1 MVRISMRNGPYMN
14 LSDLSR
20 ELRRRGIYP
29 VVAAYAVGAWLVLQ
43 VAEVTFEPLQVP
55 DWVMQA
61 LIGLVIIGFPVAV
74 LLAWFFDMSLK
85 GIRLDRGDITATA
98 DNEPSIAVLPFAD
111 MSVEQDQGYFCD
123 GVAEEILNALARI
136 DQLHVAARSSSFQY
150 RKQETGARKIG
161 RDLAVGTILEG
172 SVRKSGNRVRIT
184 AQLIDVRNGY
194 HLWSK
199 SFDSELK
206 DIFAIQDDIA
216 TGIVEALLETIV
228 PGQGLPVKTTASDNV
243 TAYDYYL
250 RGRHFINRF
259 HKMEIDF
266 ACQMFQHAIDIDPE
280 FALAWAGCADCYSL
294 LVIYHDPEE
303 QYRQEARDASARAL
317 ELAPDLAEA
326 HASRGLALLVSEEFE
341 ACEAAFRRA
350 IELNPRLFQA
360 YYYYARA
367 RFHQGDMDDALRL
380 FRLAADVDPE
390 DFQSRCL
397 RVQILRGLDRM
408 DEALEQAR
416 EVEPIL
422 LRHIEWNP
430 DDARAL
436 HLGAGSMIVLGEME
450 RARRW
455 MRRAYERF
463 PDDSVVLYNL
473 ACNFATMGDIEES
486 LDFLERSVASG
497 MVGAAWMRNDDDLIP
512 LRDSPRY
519 QALLKK
525 LEDIESDRAAG
536 VD

>member
-1 MVRISMRNGPYMN
+1 MRNGPYMN
-14 LSDLSR
+14 WSNLSR
-20 ELRRRGIYP
+20 ELRRRGVYP
-29 VVAAYAVGAWLVLQ
+29 VVAAYAVVAWVVLQ
-43 VAEVTFEPLQVP
+43 VAEVTFEPLQFP
-55 DWVMQA
+55 GWVMQA
-61 LIGLVIIGFPVAV
+61 LIAFVVIGFPVAI
-74 LLAWFFDMSLK
+74 LLSWFFDLSLK
-85 GIRLDRGDITATA
+85 GITLDRGEATA
-98 DNEPSIAVLPFAD
+98 VDDDPSIAVLPFAD

-123 GVAEEILNALARI
+123 GVAEEILNALARL
-136 DQLHVAARSSSFQY
+136 DQLDVAARSSSFQY
-150 RKQETGARKIG
+150 RKSEGDARKIG
-161 RDLAVGTILEG
+161 RDLGVGTILEG

-184 AQLIDVRNGY
+184 AQLINVRNGY

-206 DIFAIQDDIA
+206 DIFAIQDEIA

-228 PGQGLPVKTTASDNV
+228 PGQPLPVKTTASEDV

-259 HKMEIDF
+259 HKMDIDF
-266 ACQMFQHAIDIDPE
+266 ACQMFRHAIGIDPE
-280 FALAWAGCADCYSL
+280 FALAWAGYADCYSL
-294 LVIYHDPEE
+294 LVIYHDPQE
-303 QYRQEARDASARAL
+303 QHRQEARKASIKAL

-326 HASRGLALLVSEEFE
+326 HASRGLALLVAEDFEE
-341 ACEAAFRRA
+341 CEAEFRRA

-367 RFHQGDMDDALRL
+367 RFHQGDMDEALRL
-380 FRLAADVDPE
+380 FRLAANVDPE

-397 RVQILRGLDRM
+397 RVQILRGLGRM

-422 LRHIEWNP
+422 RRHVEWNP

-436 HLGAGSMIVLGEME
+436 HLGAGSLILLGDHE

-455 MRRAYERF
+455 MRRAFEMD

-473 ACNFATMGDIEES
+473 ACNFATMGDAEES
-486 LDFLERSVASG
+486 LDYLERSVANG
-497 MVGAAWMRNDDDLIP
+497 MVAAAWMRNDDDLTL

-519 QALLKK
+519 QALLQK
-525 LEDIESDRAAG
+525 LEDIESARAIQS
-536 VD
+536 

>member
-1 MVRISMRNGPYMN
+1 MRNGPYMK
-14 LSDLSR
+14 LSDFLS

-61 LIGLVIIGFPVAV
+61 LIGLVILGFPIAI
-74 LLAWFFDMSLK
+74 LLSWFFDVSLK
-85 GIRLDRGDITATA
+85 GVRLDRGDSAVA
-98 DNEPSIAVLPFAD
+98 VDQEPSIAVLPFAD
-111 MSVEQDQGYFCD
+111 LSIEHDQGYFCD

-136 DQLHVAARSSSFQY
+136 EQLHVAARSSSFQY
-150 RKQETGARKIG
+150 RIPEGDARKIG
-161 RDLAVGTILEG
+161 RDLGVGTILEG
-172 SVRKSGNRVRIT
+172 SVRKSGNRIRVT

-199 SFDSELK
+199 TFDSELK
-206 DIFAIQDDIA
+206 DIFAIQDEIA
-216 TGIVEALLETIV
+216 TGIVEALLETIA
-228 PGQGLPVKTTASDNV
+228 PGQGLPIKTTASDDV

-266 ACQMFQHAIDIDPE
+266 ACQMFQHAIDIDPD

-303 QYRQEARDASARAL
+303 EYRQKARTASARAL

-326 HASRGLALLVSEEFE
+326 HASRGLALLVSESFE
-341 ACEAAFRRA
+341 ACEAAFQRA

-367 RFHQGDMDDALRL
+367 RFHQGDMPEALRL

-397 RVQILRGLDRM
+397 RVQILRGLGRM

-422 LRHIEWNP
+422 RRHIEWNP

-436 HLGAGSMIVLGEME
+436 HLGAGSLIVLGDTE
-450 RARRW
+450 RARSW
-455 MRRAYERF
+455 MRRAFEMD

-473 ACNFATMGDIEES
+473 ACNSATMGDVEES
-486 LDFLERSVASG
+486 LDYLERSVANG
-497 MVGAAWMRNDDDLIP
+497 MVAAAWMRNDDDLIP

-519 QALLKK
+519 QALLQK
-525 LEDIESDRAAG
+525 LEAIDSN
-536 VD
+536 